1 MKKIIYMLIL
11 TMIYKIGDIKFR
23 TKQNCEAFVRDKLNK
38 LGETF
43 IDSTHNEFQFFND
56 LIKNHP
62 ESQVKVGKG
71 IKEFIIIR
79 NKNSYGLHLKRV
91 DDTIT
96 DCSWLYCC
104 YKKVNHK
111 TNILCSMRYSVRP
124 FITNFRESQEELKC
138 LYCGDKDNEIHID
151 HHESASFY
159 TLSNTFLSS
168 REYPTEFDDH
178 PTQYFA
184 IFKEADK
191 EYEEAWTE
199 YHNNNC
205 NLQVLCKKCNQSK
218 PKF

>member
-1 MKKIIYMLIL
+1 MLIL
-11 TMIYKIGDIKFR
+11 TMIYNIGNIKFN
-23 TKQNCEAFVRDKLNK
+23 TKLKCEEFVRSKLNK
-38 LGETF
+38 LGETQDF
-43 IDSTHNEFQFFND
+43 IISHANPEFQFFND

-104 YKKVNHK
+104 FKKVNPM

-124 FITNFRESQEELKC
+124 FIAEFRNSQEELKC
-138 LYCGDKDNEIHID
+138 LYCGKDDEIHID
-151 HHESASFY
+151 HNEPSFY
-159 TLSNTFLSS
+159 TLSNTFLRS
-168 REYPTEFDDH
+168 REYPTEFEDH

-184 IFKEADK
+184 IFKETDK
-191 EYEEAWTE
+191 EYEKAWTE
-199 YHNNNC
+199 YHNKNC

-218 PKF
+218 KKF

>member
-1 MKKIIYMLIL
+1 MRKIISMLIL

-43 IDSTHNEFQFFND
+43 IDNTHNEFQFFND

-62 ESQVKVGKG
+62 ESEKKIGKG

-91 DDTIT
+91 DDSIT

-138 LYCGDKDNEIHID
+138 LYCGSDDEIHID
-151 HHESASFY
+151 HHEPSFY